1 MIVDQAVREAEL
13 AFLNAPFTGEG
24 WQLAIRNLAES
35 TGSFLVQMCGG
46 SPAPAQDF
54 NIFSHDLGDPYGHL
68 INPDLYGPQNWRLNS
83 ALQAPGS
90 IQYEQHYATY
100 RGARKCEYY
109 DDASSDLDLR
119 FGCQSP
125 LLFDNAGLIGL
136 CLLRSG
142 RDGPCTSEVLDAFSS
157 VARQAQRAV
166 RVQLAL
172 GQEQGETM
180 LEGVASSGEM
190 TLLLDGQG
198 RLVAMTEAAEI
209 LFDHPAGLRLDG
221 LSVRLSDRA
230 EDRSLQAAAGRLL
243 ASDGV
248 WGPVLHEA
256 VAGRCAAAPQGQWR
270 LFLTRLPEGTD
281 LLQVGPQLALT
292 LRPAAGTARLA

>member
-1 MIVDQAVREAEL
+1 
-13 AFLNAPFTGEG
+13 
-24 WQLAIRNLAES
+24 
-35 TGSFLVQMCGG
+35 
-46 SPAPAQDF
+46 
-54 NIFSHDLGDPYGHL
+54 
-68 INPDLYGPQNWRLNS
+68 
-83 ALQAPGS
+83 
-90 IQYEQHYATY
+90 
-100 RGARKCEYY
+100 
-109 DDASSDLDLR
+109 
-119 FGCQSP
+119 
-125 LLFDNAGLIGL
+125 
-136 CLLRSG
+136 
-142 RDGPCTSEVLDAFSS
+142 
-157 VARQAQRAV
+157 
-166 RVQLAL
+166 
-172 GQEQGETM
+172 M

-256 VAGRCAAAPQGQWR
+256 VAGRCPAAPQGQWR
-270 LFLTRLPEGTD
+270 LFLTRLPAETD

-292 LRPAAGTARLA
+292 LRPAANTARLP